1 MAIIKN
7 CEIYFAKLNPK
18 YPNRKFNKENPTWEI
33 QIQTRSKEQKKEW
46 ADLGLP
52 VGVVVPDDDSQPYFK
67 VNLKRRSKDK
77 KGEPVAPVKVVDGAL
92 NEIDPDTIGNGSVG
106 NVRIFQYTYK
116 KQDGSDATASIL
128 TSIQITKHVVL
139 HRKPGEE
146 FEMTETEVIDEQN
159 DGEDD
164 EEEFETQ
171 AKSPAVNKKKAEEA
185 F

>member
-7 CEIYFAKLNPK
+7 CEIYFARLNPK

-77 KGEPVAPVKVVDGAL
+77 KGEPAAPVKVVDGAL

-106 NVRIFQYTYK
+106 NIRIFQYTYK
-116 KQDGSDATASIL
+116 KQDGTDATASIL
-128 TSIQITKHVVL
+128 TSIQLTKHVVL
-139 HRKPGEE
+139 HRKAGED
-146 FEMTETEVIDEQN
+146 FEMTETEVIDKEAE
-159 DGEDD
+159 GSDD
-164 EEEFETQ
+164 EEFET
-171 AKSPAVNKKKAEEA
+171 KTTSKVTINKKAEEA